1 MRVARDIAII
11 ALFMALT
18 TWLLGWWA
26 VPVVA
31 ALAAVIERRPRAS
44 IFKVSVAAPL
54 AWVVLL
60 LLQELFGSSVTGLDR
75 GLAASLGVPAAV
87 PLILTLV
94 LPTIL
99 AASAAGTVAG
109 FKGVRSRRSAP

>member
-1 MRVARDIAII
+1 VRGARDIGIL

-18 TWLLGWWA
+18 TWLVGWWA

-31 ALAAVIERRPRAS
+31 ALAALLERRPRAS
-44 IFKVSVAAPL
+44 IIKVSVAAPL
-54 AWVVLL
+54 AWTLL
-60 LLQELFGSSVTGLDR
+60 LLSQELLGSSVTGLDT
-75 GLAASLGVPAAV
+75 GLAASLGVPVPV
-87 PLILTLV
+87 PLILSLV

-109 FKGVRSRRSAP
+109 LKGVRSRL

>member
-1 MRVARDIAII
+1 MRIARDITII

-18 TWLLGWWA
+18 TWLVGWWA

-31 ALAAVIERRPRAS
+31 ALAALLERRPRS
-44 IFKVSVAAPL
+44 NIFKVSVAAPI
-54 AWVVLL
+54 AWTLLL
-60 LLQELFGSSVTGLDR
+60 LLQELFGSSVTGLGT
-75 GLAASLGVPAAV
+75 GLAASLGVPVPV
-87 PLILTLV
+87 PLILTLL

-109 FKGVRSRRSAP
+109 FKGVRTRT